1 MRISTIIGI
10 IAASVFPDPVG
21 ATNKIFFFFLIIEYD
36 CFCIFVKLT
45 NFYEESYTNKTGNID
60 VDELATAITA
70 RMLGGNVR
78 IPKTKVIEVDIQR
91 EIAVGKIDID
101 AVKSEEI
108 KGKVDNKLNK
118 LRKLRQKNGS

>member
-1 MRISTIIGI
+1 MAVQQLTNGKVIIKK
-10 IAASVFPDPVG
+10 DG
-21 ATNKIFFFFLIIEYD
+21 AILNRQTKKKEKKI
-36 CFCIFVKLT
+36 KLT
-45 NFYEESYTNKTGNID
+45 NLYEEPYTNKTGNID
-60 VDELATAITA
+60 VNELATAITA

-78 IPKTKVIEVDIQR
+78 IPKTKAIEVDIKR

>member
-1 MRISTIIGI
+1 MK
-10 IAASVFPDPVG
+10 
-21 ATNKIFFFFLIIEYD
+21 NKINLWDEKFKKKEEKI
-36 CFCIFVKLT
+36 KLT
-45 NFYEESYTNKTGNID
+45 NIYEESYTNKTGNID

-91 EIAVGKIDID
+91 EIAVGKIDTD

-108 KGKVDNKLNK
+108 KGKVNNKLNK
-118 LRKLRQKNGS
+118 EDIDWTELLTEAASILASLSTVIFIVSQ